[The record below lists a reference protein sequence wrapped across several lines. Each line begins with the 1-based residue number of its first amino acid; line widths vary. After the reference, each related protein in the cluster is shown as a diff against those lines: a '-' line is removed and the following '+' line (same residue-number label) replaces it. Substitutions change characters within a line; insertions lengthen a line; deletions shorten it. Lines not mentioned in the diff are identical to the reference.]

1 MESPGTKLVYGVH
14 RRRRIDMI
22 LTPGAKVADVR
33 PRLDLHE
40 RLCYRPIDNP
50 VVPAQHSATDTRH
63 DLP

>member
-1 MESPGTKLVYGVH
+1 
-14 RRRRIDMI
+14 MI